1 MNDLMK
7 CHECGQSMT
16 RASRPVA
23 LSYKEQSI
31 SLDLPGWYCAC
42 GESVHSGKDMNVSDR
57 ALNLL
62 KARAEGLLEPAR
74 IRAIREKLGLSQ
86 RKASQMI
93 GGGPNAFHK
102 YEQGDVLVSR
112 AVSNL
117 LRLLEANPGQLALL
131 RDEPRVMDHEPA
143 LALR

>member
-1 MNDLMK
+1 MNDLMI
-7 CHECGQSMT
+7 CHECGQSMA
-16 RASRPVA
+16 RESRPVT
-23 LSYKEQSI
+23 LSYKGQSI
-31 SLDLPGWYCAC
+31 TLDLPGWYCAC
-42 GESVHSGKDMNVSDR
+42 GESVHANKDMNVSDR
-57 ALNLL
+57 ALNFL

-131 RDEPRVMDHEPA
+131 RDEPYVMDHEPA

>member
-1 MNDLMK
+1 MNDLMI

-16 RASRPVA
+16 KTSRPVA
-23 LSYKEQSI
+23 LSYKGQSI

-86 RKASQMI
+86 RKASQII

-131 RDEPRVMDHEPA
+131 RDDPRVMDHEPV